1 MISRLAPVL
10 LGWLAVAGAAA
21 AATNNLAE
29 AKTRGQALAQ
39 QLQDQFRPAT
49 NYTQTGTL
57 KIYPEKG
64 KRLEFPL
71 RCEVV
76 ITPTNWQSIYETV
89 VTNGGGFT
97 NGNRLKVVHAGNQP
111 GEYTSGSDPA
121 AIRWSGTGWVHPF
134 SGSDFWAVDLGLEFL
149 HWPGQKL
156 LRHEFRRTRGCNV
169 LESMNPGPAT
179 NGYSRV
185 LTWIDTEGGG
195 IVLAEA
201 YDADG
206 KLLKEFYPKDLK
218 KVDGQW
224 QLETMDISN
233 VQTKSHT
240 RLDFDLK
247 RD

>member
-57 KIYPEKG
+57 KISPAEG
-64 KRLEFPL
+64 KPVKFPL
-71 RCEVV
+71 RCEVTV
-76 ITPTNWQSIYETV
+76 TPTNWQISYEALM
-89 VTNGGGFT
+89 TNGGGFT
-97 NGNRLKVVHAGNQP
+97 DGNRLKVVHAGNQP
-111 GEYTSGSDPA
+111 GEYTAGSDREPVS
-121 AIRWSGTGWVHPF
+121 WSGTGWVHPF
-134 SGSDFWAVDLGLEFL
+134 AGSDFWAVDLGLEFI
-149 HWPGQKL
+149 HWPEQKL
-156 LRHEFRRTRGCNV
+156 LGHELCRTRGCNL
-169 LESMNPGPAT
+169 LESMNPDPAT

-185 LTWIDTEGGG
+185 VAWIDTEGGG
-195 IVLAEA
+195 IVKAEA
-201 YDADG
+201 YDANG
-206 KLLKEFYPKDLK
+206 KRLKEFYPKDIK

-224 QLETMDISN
+224 QVETMDISN
-233 VQTKSHT
+233 VQTKSRT

-247 RD
+247 KD